1 MQSGGPLNRNTIFLE
16 DAEIVSQNSF
26 SGNQFILRVHSPR
39 CAAQAK
45 PGSFAHITCDADFP
59 MRRPLSI
66 MRTNTTQGWLEFLYK
81 PVGQGLTKLS
91 KHSKGYSISVLGPI
105 GNGFDLDVN
114 KPNVLAIGGGVG
126 IPPMVFLSE
135 RYRLD
140 DRFRLLVLMGSRVP
154 FPFELTTGKKLEE
167 FPSSAKSSLSL
178 MESWGVVSRL
188 ASEAEYPGCFQGF
201 VTELAD
207 HWLKK
212 QSPKQI
218 AQVQIVGCGPSAMLK
233 ATAELARAYKI
244 PCQIALEEFMA
255 CGVGGCAGCTVLVE
269 TDNGPAMKRVCV
281 DGPVFDAHQVYPA

>member
-1 MQSGGPLNRNTIFLE
+1 
-16 DAEIVSQNSF
+16 
-26 SGNQFILRVHSPR
+26 
-39 CAAQAK
+39 
-45 PGSFAHITCDADFP
+45 

-66 MRTNTTQGWLEFLYK
+66 MRANTTQGWLEFLYK
-81 PVGQGLTKLS
+81 PVGQGLAKLS
-91 KHSKGYSISVLGPI
+91 QHSKGYSISVLGPI

-154 FPFELTTGKKLEE
+154 FPFELTTGKRLEE

-188 ASEAEYPGCFQGF
+188 ASEAKYPGCFQGF

-212 QSPKQI
+212 QSPEQI
-218 AQVQIVGCGPSAMLK
+218 AKVQIVGCGPSAMLK

-269 TDNGPAMKRVCV
+269 TDNGPAMKRV
-281 DGPVFDAHQVYPA
+281 